1 MFRICISQCDAIE
14 RKSFRNNLCII
25 SISLILAAAAENIST
40 ISSNA
45 NGGCNVSVSPNNTTV
60 GISPCG
66 AVPKSIEIEVDVK
79 LKPQKK
85 KARFQNST
93 ESTADAN
100 HENPK
105 PQNGE
110 KEVAFSN
117 KNNHEKQSENN
128 EADKQIRPTNETLHN
143 SR

>member
-1 MFRICISQCDAIE
+1 MYFPIT
-14 RKSFRNNLCII
+14 
-25 SISLILAAAAENIST
+25 ILAAATENIST

-85 KARFQNST
+85 KARFQNSA
-93 ESTADAN
+93 ESADAN
-100 HENPK
+100 HENP

-110 KEVAFSN
+110 KEAFSN

-128 EADKQIRPTNETLHN
+128 EADKQIRPTNESLHN

>member
-1 MFRICISQCDAIE
+1 MHFPIT
-14 RKSFRNNLCII
+14 
-25 SISLILAAAAENIST
+25 ILAAAAENIST

-85 KARFQNST
+85 KARFQNSA
-93 ESTADAN
+93 ESTTDAN
-100 HENPK
+100 HENP

-110 KEVAFSN
+110 KEAFLN

>member
-1 MFRICISQCDAIE
+1 MCFPIT
-14 RKSFRNNLCII
+14 
-25 SISLILAAAAENIST
+25 ILAAAAENIST

-85 KARFQNST
+85 KARFQNSSA
-93 ESTADAN
+93 ESADAN
-100 HENPK
+100 HENP

-110 KEVAFSN
+110 KEAFLN

>member
-1 MFRICISQCDAIE
+1 MT
-14 RKSFRNNLCII
+14 RKTLPNI

-79 LKPQKK
+79 LKPPKK
-85 KARFQNST
+85 KARFQNSLSA
-93 ESTADAN
+93 ESADAN
-100 HENPK
+100 HENP

-110 KEVAFSN
+110 KEALSN
-117 KNNHEKQSENN
+117 KNAYPGVIAGTPAFILLAKKSPFEKEFLNKYML
-128 EADKQIRPTNETLHN
+128 A
-143 SR
+143 

>member
-1 MFRICISQCDAIE
+1 MHFPIT
-14 RKSFRNNLCII
+14 
-25 SISLILAAAAENIST
+25 ILAAAAENIST

-60 GISPCG
+60 GISPSG
-66 AVPKSIEIEVDVK
+66 AVPKSIEVEVDVK

-85 KARFQNST
+85 KARFQNA
-93 ESTADAN
+93 ESDAN
-100 HENPK
+100 HENP
-105 PQNGE
+105 QNGE
-110 KEVAFSN
+110 KEAFLN

-128 EADKQIRPTNETLHN
+128 GADKQIRLTNETLHN

>member
-1 MFRICISQCDAIE
+1 MT
-14 RKSFRNNLCII
+14 RNNLCII
-25 SISLILAAAAENIST
+25 STSLILAAAAENIST

-85 KARFQNST
+85 KARFQNSLSA
-93 ESTADAN
+93 ESADAN
-100 HENPK
+100 HENP

-110 KEVAFSN
+110 KEAFSN
-117 KNNHEKQSENN
+117 KNNHGKQSENN
-128 EADKQIRPTNETLHN
+128 EADKQIRPTNETLQI

>member
-1 MFRICISQCDAIE
+1 MHFPIT
-14 RKSFRNNLCII
+14 
-25 SISLILAAAAENIST
+25 ILAAAAENIST

-85 KARFQNST
+85 KARFQNSLSA

-100 HENPK
+100 HENP

-110 KEVAFSN
+110 KEAFSN